1 MSLVL
6 RNHWTDFD
14 RSIATLFPGFFP
26 EGRYRAARPVAAPR
40 LTSREEEGGYVVEA
54 DLPGLPAED
63 VNISLDGNVLSIS
76 VDEAGLEGEARNR
89 WTRGFRRSFT
99 LPADVDVDGI
109 DAKLEHGVLVLS
121 LPKVAAP
128 EPRRIEVKH

>member
-6 RNHWTDFD
+6 RNWNDLD
-14 RSIATLFPGFFP
+14 RSLATFFPGFFP
-26 EGRYRAARPVAAPR
+26 EGRYRVVRPAAAPR

-63 VNISLDGNVLSIS
+63 VNISLDGNVLTIA
-76 VDEAGLEGEARNR
+76 VDEVGEEAEGRGR